1 MINWFEHLYPYTNV
15 HELNLDWIINHFHDF
30 INEINSLEAWRTQH
44 ETEYNE
50 LLSLYNEVK
59 NDWDNFEAGNFPQ
72 STYAAMKKWWQD
84 NAVDLVGELVRF
96 VFFGLTL
103 DGHFVA
109 YIPENWHD
117 IEFDTIVTPGENY
130 GKLTISY

>member
-1 MINWFEHLYPYTNV
+1 MFPLFNNTAPYTDF
-15 HELNLDWIINHFHDF
+15 HEMNLDWVLKHIKELIDDVDG
-30 INEINSLEAWRTQH
+30 LKAWRKTH
-44 ETEYNE
+44 EAEYQE
-50 LLSLYNEVK
+50 LVRLYEEVK
-59 NDWDNFEAGNFPQ
+59 TDWDNFAAGNFPP
-72 STYAAMKKWWQD
+72 STYEAMRQWFES

-109 YIPENWHD
+109 YIPENWHN